1 MGDLMLKAWSY
12 SNLNWLMAD
21 NSDLLEYRDLNMD
34 EHLAVVELE
43 SVNLPHR
50 ARAGKMEGTLLKKMN
65 LTRFV
70 EHLISLFAPSFRLPL
85 SHLLPN

>member
-1 MGDLMLKAWSY
+1 
-12 SNLNWLMAD
+12 
-21 NSDLLEYRDLNMD
+21 MD
-34 EHLAVVELE
+34 ENFAEVELD

-70 EHLISLFAPSFRLPL
+70 EHPVELEPSSRPPL
-85 SHLLPN
+85 SHLLPILHLNV

>member
-1 MGDLMLKAWSY
+1 
-12 SNLNWLMAD
+12 
-21 NSDLLEYRDLNMD
+21 MD
-34 EHLAVVELE
+34 EHLAVEELE

-70 EHLISLFAPSFRLPL
+70 EHLVELEPSSRPPL
-85 SHLLPN
+85 SHLLPTLHLNV